1 MITLEEEGD
10 QDTMTTMNE
19 VMVDCHPEIEK
30 IEIDHRGLNVI
41 PEKIHLGIHHQTIV
55 IDHNNRAVIEIGGV
69 DMTTLKIHQAEMK
82 IDNTT
87 EIII

>member
-10 QDTMTTMNE
+10 QDTTTMNE
-19 VMVDCHPEIEK
+19 VVDCHPETEK
-30 IEIDHRGLNVI
+30 IEKDHRGLNVP
-41 PEKIHLGIHHQTIV
+41 PEGVHLGIHHQTIV

-69 DMTTLKIHQAEMK
+69 DMTTLKIQYQAEMK

-87 EIII
+87 ERI